1 MFILREMVFFFFWR
15 ISKELMILMYDFC
28 HFPRIVISR
37 IVACFEQ
44 FWGRS
49 LTIRVVDSG
58 WKGPYSRHG
67 LVIVLC
73 CRARRFTLILSLST
87 QEYFWVL
94 ANCQGNLTK
103 QWWGGV
109 GWGEGWPTMDKLTI
123 SGEGR
128 IAIPLGF
135 CCNRNW
141 DKVRPDVLLCLV
153 AGFTLNNLI
162 IFFLILQKM
171 ETR

>member
-1 MFILREMVFFFFWR
+1 MAHNSSILFKKMSHWMFILREMVFFFFWR

-44 FWGRS
+44 FWGRF

-109 GWGEGWPTMDKLTI
+109 GWGLTYN
-123 SGEGR
+123 GQAYYLGGR
-128 IAIPLGF
+128 ED
-135 CCNRNW
+135 CNT
-141 DKVRPDVLLCLV
+141 PGLL
-153 AGFTLNNLI
+153 
-162 IFFLILQKM
+162 LQ
-171 ETR
+171 

>member
-1 MFILREMVFFFFWR
+1 
-15 ISKELMILMYDFC
+15 MILMYDFC

-73 CRARRFTLILSLST
+73 CRQEDLLLFCLSPPRSIF
-87 QEYFWVL
+87 EY
-94 ANCQGNLTK
+94 
-103 QWWGGV
+103 
-109 GWGEGWPTMDKLTI
+109 
-123 SGEGR
+123 
-128 IAIPLGF
+128 
-135 CCNRNW
+135 
-141 DKVRPDVLLCLV
+141 
-153 AGFTLNNLI
+153 
-162 IFFLILQKM
+162 
-171 ETR
+171 